1 MGDKSDQV
9 KGRVEEAVGTLTDDK
24 DLKRQGREDRLAGE
38 AKEKLEHAKDKIEDV
53 IEDVIDAAKDKLSH
67 AKDKIE
73 DAIDKT
79 KDSTHRK

>member
-9 KGRVEEAVGTLTDDK
+9 KGRVEEAVGALTDDK
-24 DLKRQGREDRLAGE
+24 DLKRQGREDRLAGQ

-53 IEDVIDAAKDKLSH
+53 IDAAKDKLSH
-67 AKDKIE
+67 ARDKVE